1 MISIQMSV
9 FEDLKSRKVYQTL
22 TLKTAILVTLNGSWL
37 PQLKCFFPIAQFA
50 NRFPGS
56 MALGGV
62 WGLSQS
68 LSQNLSQNIFP
79 NASVGVRWPHPPASR
94 SVGSRIKS
102 DFVIDATQP

>member
-9 FEDLKSRKVYQTL
+9 FEGLESRKVYQTL

-37 PQLKCFFPIAQFA
+37 PQLKCFVPIAQVA

-62 WGLSQS
+62 WGLSQ
-68 LSQNLSQNIFP
+68 NMSQNIFP